1 MEIFTHFILIQETKS
16 ALDAEISGE
25 YLDAIR
31 IYSDLNA
38 HGAAADADERSKGVL
53 LMLLTGSNNI
63 MSACHFQ
70 RNVGR

>member
-1 MEIFTHFILIQETKS
+1 MQETKS

-38 HGAAADADERSKGVL
+38 HGAAADADERSRGVFL
-53 LMLLTGSNNI
+53 VM
-63 MSACHFQ
+63 
-70 RNVGR
+70 